1 MNDPFVFMKL
11 TPGDVLGKRLVPHSW
26 NTSISSV
33 VVILGYTRLRCVDET
48 SRRCSDDDSGGG
60 FSSPNSNSN
69 FYETRPSES
78 NAVQNNVIQNNVN
91 QNNVLLNVNK
101 NVDKMSSGEE
111 DEMEDTV
118 SPLAGGQVSFDAN
131 KPSPR

>member
-1 MNDPFVFMKL
+1 MLIQSF
-11 TPGDVLGKRLVPHSW
+11 
-26 NTSISSV
+26 V

-48 SRRCSDDDSGGG
+48 PRRCSDDESGGG

-78 NAVQNNVIQNNVN
+78 NVLQNNVTLNDVKINDGT
-91 QNNVLLNVNK
+91 LNVDK

-111 DEMEDTV
+111 EEMEDTV